1 MIPRARTRLLTVA
14 DDLGAIGG
22 SEIAQLRVVE
32 GLASAGWTV
41 ELQYVSR
48 GDLWPRWNKVAS
60 STQVVRASGL
70 QRTAPLRSSLGVVE
84 AVVGTMRSQ
93 AQVIYVH
100 NPGDLPAALMAARV
114 KRTPV
119 VAHLHLP
126 PPFRQPK
133 WLNSLI
139 RRADA
144 VITPSFDAAERWAQV
159 AQLSDDQ
166 VSVIP
171 TGIDTG
177 HFVPIGDAE
186 RCRAASGPWHRSRH
200 AHDPLRR
207 RVGPHKGPDA
217 PPRGPRHMKDTRNLV
232 DLRGRCGRRL
242 RRKATRAS
250 PAARGCHLVDRRL
263 KVAPLLAA
271 ADLVVLPS
279 LVFETQGMVV
289 IEAMS
294 CGTPV
299 VASAVGGIPE
309 TLAAFRTTW
318 CPPGDAVA
326 LARALDRLVGS
337 RRHSPALGAD
347 SRRWVVD
354 NLASAG
360 PSERC
365 PPYWPLSGTRNKRSE
380 RAHLAEAGRR
390 RVILSPTS
398 CRSIRH
404 AGSIVSVD
412 RCSEGIR
419 SSKDVLAPAI
429 ADRLQGASVASA
441 LGFGGDQC
449 RRSGA

>member
-14 DDLGAIGG
+14 DDLSAIGG

-177 HFVPIGDAE
+177 HFAPIGDAE
-186 RCRAASGPWHRSRH
+186 RAEQRRALGIDPGIPMILFAGRVDPTKGLTHLLEALRH
-200 AHDPLRR
+200 MDEHANL
-207 RVGPHKGPDA
+207 VVCGAGPDVEFVEWLHRES
-217 PPRGPRHMKDTRNLV
+217 RGSAVTWL
-232 DLRGRCGRRL
+232 
-242 RRKATRAS
+242 
-250 PAARGCHLVDRRL
+250 DRRL
-263 KVAPLLAA
+263 NVAPLLAA
-271 ADLVVLPS
+271 ADVVVLPS

-294 CGTPV
+294 CGTPA
-299 VASAVGGIPE
+299 VASAIGGIPE
-309 TLAAFRTTW
+309 TLAAFPDHLV
-318 CPPGDAVA
+318 PPGDAVA
-326 LARALDRLVGS
+326 LATALDRLVGW

-354 NLASAG
+354 NLALG
-360 PSERC
+360 RTV
-365 PPYWPLSGTRNKRSE
+365 GTVSSL
-380 RAHLAEAGRR
+380 LAEVGR
-390 RVILSPTS
+390 
-398 CRSIRH
+398 
-404 AGSIVSVD
+404 
-412 RCSEGIR
+412 
-419 SSKDVLAPAI
+419 
-429 ADRLQGASVASA
+429 
-441 LGFGGDQC
+441 
-449 RRSGA
+449 